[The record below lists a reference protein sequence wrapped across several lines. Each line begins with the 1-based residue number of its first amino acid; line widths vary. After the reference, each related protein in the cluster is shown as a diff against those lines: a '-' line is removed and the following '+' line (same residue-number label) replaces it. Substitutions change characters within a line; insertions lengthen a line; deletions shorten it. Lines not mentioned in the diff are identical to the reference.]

1 MKLRK
6 VVYEKDIKEHKNEYI
21 APQSQIKKKEETV
34 IQGGGFNEVTPTKST
49 LGNSYKISQEKLRKF
64 VNLQL

>member
-6 VVYEKDIKEHKNEYI
+6 IVYEKDLKEQKNQYI

-34 IQGGGFNEVTPTKST
+34 IQGAGYNEVTPTKST
-49 LGNSYKISQEKLRKF
+49 LGNSYKISQDKLRKF